1 MVEIGKF
8 NKLKVVK
15 HVDFGVYLDGGELGE
30 ILMPVRYVPEDCK
43 DGGIVEVF
51 VYRDSEDRVIATTE
65 QPLAVREDF
74 AFLKAVTVNN
84 IGAFLDWGL
93 MKDLF
98 VPFREQETKME
109 EGKSY
114 VVKIYLDKKSDR
126 IAASSRLSRFLDQ
139 TPAAY
144 KEGQSVELLLCAATE
159 LGYKAV
165 INSAHMGI
173 IYKNEVFQPL
183 NIGDKIRGF
192 IKKIRED
199 GKIDLS
205 LQEAGHERIG
215 PAAELVIT
223 KIKEAGGFLP
233 VTDKSAPEIIYTI
246 FGMSKKV
253 FKKACGTLYKKRR
266 ILIEKKGLRLTEKSS

>member
-1 MVEIGKF
+1 MVVIGNF

-30 ILMPVRYVPEDCK
+30 ILMPVRYVPADCK
-43 DGGIVEVF
+43 DGDIVEVF

-65 QPLAVREDF
+65 KPYAVVEDF

-98 VPFREQETKME
+98 VPFREQEKKMT
-109 EGKSY
+109 EGESY

-126 IAASSRLSRFLDQ
+126 IAGSSRLSRFLDQ
-139 TPAAY
+139 APADY
-144 KEGQSVELLLCAATE
+144 KEGQSVALLVCDATE

-165 INSAHMGI
+165 INDCHMGI
-173 IYKNEVFQPL
+173 IYKNEVFQTL
-183 NIGDKIRGF
+183 NIGDSVNGF
-192 IKKIRED
+192 IKKMRED

-205 LQEAGHERIG
+205 LQESGHERID
-215 PAAELVIT
+215 PAAEIILN
-223 KIKEAGGFLP
+223 KIKDAGGFIP
-233 VTDKSAPEIIYTI
+233 ATDKSAPGAIYEI

-253 FKKACGTLYKKRR
+253 FKKACGALYRKR
-266 ILIEKKGLRLTEKSS
+266 LIVIDKKGLKLNVT

>member
-1 MVEIGKF
+1 MAEIGKF

-30 ILMPVRYVPEDCK
+30 ILMPVRYVPADCK
-43 DGGIVEVF
+43 DGDIVEVF

-65 QPLAVREDF
+65 KPYAVVEDF

-98 VPFREQETKME
+98 VPFREQEKKMT
-109 EGKSY
+109 EGESY

-126 IAASSRLSRFLDQ
+126 IAGSSRLSRFLDQ
-139 TPAAY
+139 APADY
-144 KEGQSVELLLCAATE
+144 KEGQSVTLLVCDATE

-165 INSAHMGI
+165 INDSHMGI
-173 IYKNEVFQPL
+173 IYKNEVFQIL
-183 NIGDKIRGF
+183 NIGDKVKGF
-192 IKKIRED
+192 IKKMRED

-205 LQEAGHERIG
+205 LQESGHERID
-215 PAAELVIT
+215 PAAEIILN
-223 KIKEAGGFLP
+223 KIKDAGGFIP
-233 VTDKSAPEIIYTI
+233 ATDKSAPGAIYEI

-253 FKKACGTLYKKRR
+253 FKKACGALYRKR
-266 ILIEKKGLRLTEKSS
+266 LIVIDKKGLKLNVT